1 MDSVYREEWLPT
13 AHFLD
18 LSVLQ
23 HGQSAPLAVPQ
34 LGFCASSGRAWRLW
48 AARHSQEEASPLG
61 AQPLPQVLERAASK
75 AADLTASV
83 APFRSFYY
91 TLSFQLSF
99 QVRPRVKARARVRAS

>member
-1 MDSVYREEWLPT
+1 MRSGDRSRMDSVYREEWLPT

-23 HGQSAPLAVPQ
+23 HGQSAPLAAPQ

-75 AADLTASV
+75 AAGRLQSR
-83 APFRSFYY
+83 RSHR
-91 TLSFQLSF
+91 L
-99 QVRPRVKARARVRAS
+99 